1 MVRRHGEEV
10 DWRNTLI
17 DAMAV
22 YTSGGGK
29 SHGRAIYIYIYYHVC
44 CMYSIFNGIIDSSK
58 VRAQKAA
65 QLSQISGSS
74 YVPRRSKEQLEIIQ
88 LKESLRQ
95 RDEYY
100 TTCLA
105 QQQAILQV
113 S

>member
-1 MVRRHGEEV
+1 MARRSIGEIHSLMQWPCTLVEGGRVMVV
-10 DWRNTLI
+10 L
-17 DAMAV
+17 
-22 YTSGGGK
+22 
-29 SHGRAIYIYIYYHVC
+29 YIYIYYHVC

-74 YVPRRSKEQLEIIQ
+74 YVPRRSKEQLEIVQ